1 MFERVATIKKM
12 SAEVEGTVVVGENSK
27 HKTSRHETR
36 WVLVNKDDDVLSAT
50 VDVENQKVADI
61 LFSDRPTLKQLQPFA
76 AMLDSD
82 DNEEEEDVITGGG
95 KSRRAGAKKRD
106 SRRHAPYKNRAKH
119 ERRSSAKVAS
129 TAYLLEHWSVGET

>member
-1 MFERVATIKKM
+1 M
-12 SAEVEGTVVVGENSK
+12 SAEVEETVVVGENSK
-27 HKTSRHETR
+27 HKTFRHETR
-36 WVLVNKDDDVLSAT
+36 WVLVNKDDDVLSAKG
-50 VDVENQKVADI
+50 DVENQQVADI

-82 DNEEEEDVITGGG
+82 DNEEEEDVVTGGG

-106 SRRHAPYKNRAKH
+106 SRRHAPYKNRAKR